1 MAQRPPYSISSDDP
15 DILRFKEMYPDI
27 FEKILDCQFDS
38 LPGKEVN
45 TWNSLSALTGETFG
59 KYIDHCIEHY
69 EFLIGR
75 WSSSNQE
82 KITNFLITLGEANF
96 CGNDAIRTALL
107 QIDELCNEFSYLA
120 NTESVF
126 GFSFAQRE
134 PISMWHFNLLVTESI
149 NAFVAISNDCDSS
162 DLFNKLIDT
171 ESQALVKKHHF
182 LASQAAFLASIA
194 HKHEIN
200 AAGAGCCFLPL
211 IFKMLEQA
219 IIWQQEEK
227 AKLKIEKVSKQ
238 KRRRLYSP
246 DSFLFKQASDG
257 ASSQLFRS
265 VTRDFFIKVW
275 LFKFIESNTSKT
287 GKQLSKQTLL
297 NEMSKRIKECANMP
311 PKTLENLLSN
321 LTKLGYVSGQLDKL
335 LNLNDKPLW

>member
-1 MAQRPPYSISSDDP
+1 MAQRPPYSINSDDP

-38 LPGKEVN
+38 LPGKEVD
-45 TWNSLSALTGETFG
+45 TWNSLSALTGETFS

-75 WSSSNQE
+75 WSPVNQD
-82 KITNFLITLGEANF
+82 KIVNFLITLSESNF
-96 CGNDAIRTALL
+96 CGNDAIRTAFIH
-107 QIDELCNEFSYLA
+107 IDELCNEFRYLA
-120 NTESVF
+120 NTERVF
-126 GFSFAQRE
+126 GSSFAQRE
-134 PISMWHFNLLVTESI
+134 PISMWQFNLLITESI
-149 NAFVAISNDCDSS
+149 NTFVAISNECEAS

-171 ESQALVKKHHF
+171 ESQAFVKKHHF
-182 LASQAAFLASIA
+182 LAGQAAFLASLA

-200 AAGAGCCFLPL
+200 AAGAGGCFLPL
-211 IFKMLEQA
+211 IFKMLQQA
-219 IIWQQEEK
+219 ILWQQEDK
-227 AKLKIEKVSKQ
+227 AERGNEKVSKH

-275 LFKFIESNTSKT
+275 LFKFLESNTSKT
-287 GKQLSKQTLL
+287 GKQLSKQALL

-321 LTKLGYVSGQLDKL
+321 LSKLGYVSSQLSKL
-335 LNLNDKPLW
+335 LN